1 MATQTDLFGNSAPQ
15 GSLFGEGRMET
26 PAASHLP
33 DAQDIRRRL
42 HGLLAKARDATAL
55 PWNERDARMYQTIFP
70 QMANWL
76 PDEEA
81 DQLRFAF
88 AQELERLRFAA

>member
-1 MATQTDLFGNSAPQ
+1 MATQDDLFGGGSAQ
-15 GSLFGEGRMET
+15 GNLFGDGRMET
-26 PAASHLP
+26 PEASHLP
-33 DAQDIRRRL
+33 KPEDIRRRL
-42 HGLLAKARDATAL
+42 HRLLAKARDAKAL

-76 PDEEA
+76 PQEEA

-88 AQELERLRFAA
+88 AQELERLMAA